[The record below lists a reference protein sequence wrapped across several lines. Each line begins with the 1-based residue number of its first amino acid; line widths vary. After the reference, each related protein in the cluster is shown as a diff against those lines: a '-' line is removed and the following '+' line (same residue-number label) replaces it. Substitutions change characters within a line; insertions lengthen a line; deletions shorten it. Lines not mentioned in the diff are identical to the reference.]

1 MFKFEYTRMNMN
13 NHDLIEMQPII
24 DTFQIIAGKWKF
36 PILYSLCESKKRF
49 KDLQAD
55 IGEITPKMLSHE
67 LKILEVN
74 GLISRVAYA
83 TVPVTVEYDITVY
96 GRTLEPL
103 LLHVQD
109 WGKQHRLKLKSMNQ
123 MTVEQ

>member
-1 MFKFEYTRMNMN
+1 MFEYTRKTMD
-13 NHDLIEMQPII
+13 NHQLIETQPII

-49 KDLQAD
+49 KDLQTD
-55 IGEITPKMLSHE
+55 IGDITPKMLSHE

-74 GLISRVAYA
+74 GLITRVAYA
-83 TVPVTVEYDITVY
+83 TVPVTVEYDITAY

-103 LLHVQD
+103 LLHVQE
-109 WGKQHRLKLKSMNQ
+109 WGKKHRLRLKNMSQ
-123 MTVEQ
+123 QPVER

>member
-1 MFKFEYTRMNMN
+1 MFEYTRKTMD
-13 NHDLIEMQPII
+13 NHQLIETQPII

-49 KDLQAD
+49 KDLQTD
-55 IGEITPKMLSHE
+55 IGDITPKMLSHE

-74 GLISRVAYA
+74 GLITRVAYA

-103 LLHVQD
+103 LLHVQE
-109 WGKQHRLKLKSMNQ
+109 WGKKHRLRLKNMSQ
-123 MTVEQ
+123 QPVER